1 MRGQDKKFPFIN
13 EGLLLYPLCGTI
25 LIKIIKGIDNMSAH
39 LPENHPP
46 VKPRKIGV
54 LLLNLGTPDATDYW
68 SVRRYLSE
76 FLSDKRVIDYPAWFW
91 QPLLQG
97 IILSVRPTK
106 SGKAY
111 AKIWNKEQNES
122 PLKTYTRAQ
131 CDKIAAVLGAEY
143 EHLEF
148 EWGMRYGNPSTEAGI
163 KSLQERGCDKILCFA
178 LYPQYSACTTASAYD
193 KVFEVCKT
201 LNRQPAIRTADAWHD
216 DPDYIDVLAA
226 SVEEGVKAA
235 PQKPD
240 HILTSFHGLPKRYLL
255 AGDPYHCYCAKTSRL
270 LREKLGWPEEK
281 WTTTFQSRFGP
292 EEWLQPYTSETVQEL
307 AKNGVKHLAIL
318 SPAFVSECI
327 ETLEELNIELREEF
341 LHAGGESFTYIPCL
355 NDTEAHIRFLAARV
369 QRELQGWV

>member
-1 MRGQDKKFPFIN
+1 
-13 EGLLLYPLCGTI
+13 
-25 LIKIIKGIDNMSAH
+25 MSE
-39 LPENHPP
+39 LPENHPT

-76 FLSDKRVIDYPAWFW
+76 FLSDRRVIDYPAWFW
-91 QPLLQG
+91 QPILQG
-97 IILSVRPTK
+97 IILSVRPSK

-111 AKIWNKEQNES
+111 AKIWNTEKDES

-131 CDKIAAVLGAEY
+131 CDKIATLMSV
-143 EHLEF
+143 EHPDLEF

-193 KVFEVCKT
+193 KVFDVCKT
-201 LNRQPAIRTADAWHD
+201 LPRQPAIRTADAWHD
-216 DPDYIDVLAA
+216 DPDYIDILAD
-226 SVEEGVKAA
+226 SVSESLQNA
-235 PQKPD
+235 PQEPD

-270 LREKLGWPEEK
+270 LREKLEWPAEK

-292 EEWLQPYTSETVQEL
+292 EEWLQPYTSETVHEL
-307 AKNGVKHLAIL
+307 AKQGVKHLAIL

-341 LHAGGESFTYIPCL
+341 IEAGGESFTYIPCL
-355 NDTEAHIRFLAARV
+355 NDSDAHIRFLASRV
-369 QRELQGWV
+369 QKELQGWV